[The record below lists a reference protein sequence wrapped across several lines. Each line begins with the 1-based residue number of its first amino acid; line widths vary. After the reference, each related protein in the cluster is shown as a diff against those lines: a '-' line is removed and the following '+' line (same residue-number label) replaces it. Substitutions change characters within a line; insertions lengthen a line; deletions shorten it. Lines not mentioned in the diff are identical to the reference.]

1 MAISVSDRPLPSPS
15 ASLDP
20 TPLTGDAAKA
30 GKVAR
35 AQDIGATTPFAK
47 LVHAL
52 GHEAERGEATVR
64 GVLRGAAGGQELSSS
79 DLLAL
84 QAGIYRYGET
94 IDLAAKLVDKAT
106 TDLRTV
112 LQGPQ

>member
-1 MAISVSDRPLPSPS
+1 V
-15 ASLDP
+15 
-20 TPLTGDAAKA
+20 K
-30 GKVAR
+30 
-35 AQDIGATTPFAK
+35 
-47 LVHAL
+47 AL

-64 GVLRGAAGGQELSSS
+64 GVLRGAAGGGDLSSS

-94 IDLAAKLVDKAT
+94 IDLAAKLVDKLG
-106 TDLRTV
+106 TDVRTV

>member
-1 MAISVSDRPLPSPS
+1 MAISVPDRPLPSS
-15 ASLDP
+15 AATLGP
-20 TPLTGDAAKA
+20 TPPTGDTDKAAR
-30 GKVAR
+30 VAR
-35 AQDIGATTPFAK
+35 PESAGAVTPFSK

-112 LQGPQ
+112 LQGSQ

>member
-1 MAISVSDRPLPSPS
+1 VAISLADRAPAAATVDAGSTHDPKASNRGS
-15 ASLDP
+15 AP
-20 TPLTGDAAKA
+20 AHDA
-30 GKVAR
+30 R
-35 AQDIGATTPFAK
+35 TPFTE

-64 GVLRGAAGGQELSSS
+64 SVMRGAVGRDLSST

-94 IDLAAKLVDKAT
+94 IDLAAKLVDKAG
-106 TDLRTV
+106 TDVRTV
-112 LQGPQ
+112 LQGSQ

>member
-1 MAISVSDRPLPSPS
+1 MPIALPDRLPVAPPSV
-15 ASLDP
+15 ASTRLDSKAP
-20 TPLTGDAAKA
+20 VPEASVATP
-30 GKVAR
+30 
-35 AQDIGATTPFAK
+35 TPFAK

-64 GVLRGAAGGQELSSS
+64 SVLRGATGGELSST

-94 IDLAAKLVDKAT
+94 IDLVAKLVDKAG
-106 TDLRTV
+106 TDVKTV
-112 LQGPQ
+112 LTGSQ